1 LVWER
6 FLLESTGLA
15 TLNRCQANYPITMR
29 ANPQKSLPTPLTAL
43 LVGLALNGMIA
54 FATADEFS
62 DAERLLK
69 QGQSPEALE
78 KVDSYI
84 AGRPKEARGRFLKG
98 LILIEM
104 GQPTEAMAV
113 FSALSE
119 DYPEL
124 PEPYNNLAVVYA
136 QQKQYEKARTA
147 LEMAIRTDPGYA
159 LARENLGDVYA
170 RLASQAYDQALQLD
184 PSNKVT
190 QSKLSRLREPGSSVS
205 VNPGKQAD
213 AARPSS
219 GTGKTGFAAQARGT
233 AATPAGAAAAK
244 PVDKVSAA
252 ATPAAQARVQTAAA
266 GNDAPKSTPAMT
278 TSQGPVATSP
288 PNEATV
294 QGWDL
299 IFSPYTF
306 HFNPDKDHKPVVAI
320 GLLKGLEGR
329 WLAGGAVFSN
339 SFGQPSAYAF
349 AGQRYLDPFGFENWY
364 LQWTAGLLYGYVG
377 EYEDKVPLNYKGFS
391 PGFVPSLGYRFSK
404 RIYGQL
410 DLLGTSAL
418 MFTIVAPL
426 PKDWP

>member
-1 LVWER
+1 
-6 FLLESTGLA
+6 
-15 TLNRCQANYPITMR
+15 
-29 ANPQKSLPTPLTAL
+29 LTAL

-69 QGQSPEALE
+69 QGQSSEALE

-205 VNPGKQAD
+205 VSPGKQAD

-219 GTGKTGFAAQARGT
+219 GGTGKTGAAAQARGT

-244 PVDKVSAA
+244 PVDKVTAA
-252 ATPAAQARVQTAAA
+252 DAPAAQARVQDAAA
-266 GNDAPKSTPAMT
+266 RSDAPKTTPSMT
-278 TSQGPVATSP
+278 TSQGPVATAP
-288 PNEATV
+288 PNETTV

-299 IFSPYTF
+299 IFSPYTV

-320 GLLKGLEGR
+320 GLLKGLEGH
-329 WLAGGAVFSN
+329 WLAGGRRVLELVRPTECLRLRRPALPGSVRLRKLVPAMDRRPSLWLRRRIR
-339 SFGQPSAYAF
+339 GQGAA
-349 AGQRYLDPFGFENWY
+349 E
-364 LQWTAGLLYGYVG
+364 LQGLLAGHRTQPRLPLQQENLWPARSARRVG
-377 EYEDKVPLNYKGFS
+377 ADVHHRGAVAEGLALSTASAVVGSDHQ
-391 PGFVPSLGYRFSK
+391 
-404 RIYGQL
+404 GQ
-410 DLLGTSAL
+410 
-418 MFTIVAPL
+418 
-426 PKDWP
+426 

>member
-1 LVWER
+1 MVWER

-15 TLNRCQANYPITMR
+15 TLNRCQAKYPITMR

-69 QGQSPEALE
+69 QGQSSEALE

-190 QSKLSRLREPGSSVS
+190 QSKLSRLREPAAACLSARASRPMSRGRAAE
-205 VNPGKQAD
+205 P
-213 AARPSS
+213 ARPASPRRL
-219 GTGKTGFAAQARGT
+219 AELPRRPLARPRQSRST
-233 AATPAGAAAAK
+233 RYRLRLRRPHRRESRLPQPETMRP
-244 PVDKVSAA
+244 
-252 ATPAAQARVQTAAA
+252 R
-266 GNDAPKSTPAMT
+266 AP
-278 TSQGPVATSP
+278 
-288 PNEATV
+288 
-294 QGWDL
+294 
-299 IFSPYTF
+299 
-306 HFNPDKDHKPVVAI
+306 
-320 GLLKGLEGR
+320 
-329 WLAGGAVFSN
+329 
-339 SFGQPSAYAF
+339 QP
-349 AGQRYLDPFGFENWY
+349 
-364 LQWTAGLLYGYVG
+364 
-377 EYEDKVPLNYKGFS
+377 
-391 PGFVPSLGYRFSK
+391 
-404 RIYGQL
+404 
-410 DLLGTSAL
+410 
-418 MFTIVAPL
+418 
-426 PKDWP
+426 